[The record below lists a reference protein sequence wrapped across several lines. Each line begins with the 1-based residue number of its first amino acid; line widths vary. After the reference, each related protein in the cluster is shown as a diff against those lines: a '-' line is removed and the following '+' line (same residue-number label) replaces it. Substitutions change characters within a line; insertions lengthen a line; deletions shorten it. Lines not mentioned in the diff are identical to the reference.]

1 MLAHS
6 HIQRYFHFSKI
17 SEVELKEE
25 ILNLTSL
32 KVTSKGE
39 IPATTL
45 KESNECLSGE
55 WCDGIINDHLKKRT
69 FLDDSKIPHMSPIS

>member
-6 HIQRYFHFSKI
+6 HNQRYFHFSKI

-39 IPATTL
+39 IPAKTL

-55 WCDGIINDHLKKRT
+55 
-69 FLDDSKIPHMSPIS
+69 